1 MFKNVIIA
9 SDLSKDSSAL
19 VKNFGTLKPYG
30 IEKCLLL
37 QFWDMLEILGINNF
51 YRPTVLIDFEKNL
64 KNQKEILEKQG
75 YEVEARLLS
84 GFSTNEVYKIAEEEG
99 YSAVVVGTDK
109 YIFSSMA
116 NELIHNA
123 QKPVLIVKFDSESDE
138 AMVGFKQDNSDKIA
152 DHILFPTDFSK
163 NAEVAFDCL
172 LEMAEKGKVN
182 KVTLV
187 HVQDEYRLS
196 PYLDDRIEE
205 FNKIDTERLEK
216 MQKTLKDKGAAKV
229 DIALKYGFPS
239 VKIMQLVK
247 ERDIQLVV
255 MGSQGRGFVKEF
267 FLGSVSHNIARQSPT
282 SVLLIPAKR

>member
-123 QKPVLIVKFDSESDE
+123 QKPVLIVKFDSEADE
-138 AMVGFKQDNSDKIA
+138 AMVGFKQENSDKIA

-163 NAEVAFDCL
+163 NAEVAFDYL